1 LCLCVGVQLSIM
13 ESNAGK
19 NKIYTPSVPYAAVI
33 PQGVEKN
40 RTIVV
45 QGLVTSSG
53 HKLLCCSSEKC
64 FSHFAV
70 NLCCGVRTEGDHRDD
85 IALHID
91 VRFGLENIV
100 VLNSLIQDTW
110 GTEERHRNPCR
121 RGQPFRIKITAFQD
135 RYQMAMNQDLFMEY
149 YHRVPIENIKV
160 LQIEGCVVV
169 DIIEYAYSEAHIVK
183 DYILNHI
190 DEYALAHPKETTVL
204 CPKVPVSVPIKY
216 SKDHFPVIFINAKMV
231 RLPTAFE
238 IDFLAGEDIALRSKF
253 NFDDQIIVRNARV
266 NGKWGVE
273 EQRSYCFPFVPQYHE
288 DFEITCDEK
297 RFAVRAG
304 DLHLYSFLHRIE
316 PYLIDTM
323 RISGD
328 VKIIK
333 IRIKRKFTF

>member
-169 DIIEYAYSEAHIVK
+169 DIIEYAYSEAH
-183 DYILNHI
+183 
-190 DEYALAHPKETTVL
+190 
-204 CPKVPVSVPIKY
+204 KVPVSVPIKY